1 MSQLDDMLG
10 TWAPHI
16 GREFY
21 KPYMKQIQEKIEHR
35 KTNVFETFHTT
46 NDNVLKVFVDNNY
59 DNVKVL
65 YIVDDLSFN
74 PKHLLNI
81 ESEMCDGLCLPLSI
95 QQDYSWLHKQGIM
108 FFPLH
113 LSWGDCKHVEWRVF
127 TEEVL
132 LKITG
137 ERNVLVVSNNATI
150 NEFITTT
157 RIGTD
162 IESSLIH
169 WALID
174 TWIKKHYNTEID
186 WTSTK

>member
-1 MSQLDDMLG
+1 
-10 TWAPHI
+10 
-16 GREFY
+16 
-21 KPYMKQIQEKIEHR
+21 
-35 KTNVFETFHTT
+35 
-46 NDNVLKVFVDNNY
+46 
-59 DNVKVL
+59 
-65 YIVDDLSFN
+65 
-74 PKHLLNI
+74 
-81 ESEMCDGLCLPLSI
+81 
-95 QQDYSWLHKQGIM
+95 M

-113 LSWGDCKHVEWRVF
+113 LSWGDYKHTEWRVF

-157 RIGTD
+157 RMGTD

-174 TWIKKHYNTEID
+174 TWVKKHYKTEID
-186 WTSTK
+186 WTSTKEV